1 MEKAVEKRP
10 TVLVTGAN
18 SGIGKVIASRLAHAG
33 YDVALNFK
41 VDEPAATKLAADLQR
56 ECGGRAIA
64 VYADVG
70 IRKDVDQMLA
80 LVLDR
85 FGSLDALVN
94 NAGVQV
100 EKPLL
105 ELEESEWD
113 FVLNTNLKGYFLC
126 LQCAGRHMKES
137 GAGAIVNIGSG
148 CNKIPFPNLSSY
160 SVSKAGIDML
170 TKAAAVELGPFGI
183 RVNCVGP
190 GAIDTDRT
198 RRETTNFAEAWAAL
212 TPLGRIGT
220 PEDVAGAVEFLLSD
234 QASFI
239 NGQTVWV
246 DGGLFTAAP
255 WPESYGR

>member
-1 MEKAVEKRP
+1 LERRP

-18 SGIGKVIASRLAHAG
+18 TGIGKAIVSRLALTG
-33 YDVALNFK
+33 YDVALNYK
-41 VDEPAATKLAADLQR
+41 LDEPGAIRLAAELGQKF
-56 ECGGRAIA
+56 GGRAIA
-64 VYADVG
+64 VYADVS
-70 IRKDVDQMLA
+70 RREDVERMFGN
-80 LVLDR
+80 VLDH
-85 FGSLDALVN
+85 FGRLDALVN

-126 LQCAGRHMKES
+126 LQRAATHMKEN

-170 TKAAAVELGPFGI
+170 TKAAAVELGPAGI

-198 RRETTNFAEAWAAL
+198 RRETKDFAGTWARL
-212 TPLGRIGT
+212 TPLRRVGT
-220 PEDVAGAVEFLLSD
+220 TEDIAGAVEFLLSEK
-234 QASFI
+234 ASFI

-255 WPESYGR
+255 WPEDYGR

>member
-1 MEKAVEKRP
+1 MESRP

-18 SGIGKVIASRLAHAG
+18 TGIGKVIVSRLALDG
-33 YDVALNFK
+33 YDVAINYK
-41 VDEPAATKLAADLQR
+41 VDQGGAAELATDMER
-56 ECGGRAIA
+56 KSGGRVMA
-64 VYADVG
+64 VFADVG
-70 IRKDVDQMLA
+70 RGEDVDQMIA
-80 LVLDR
+80 AVLDR
-85 FGSLDALVN
+85 FGRLDALVN

-113 FVLNTNLKGYFLC
+113 LVLNTNLKGYFLC
-126 LQCAGRHMKES
+126 LQRAARHMKQK

-148 CNKIPFPNLSSY
+148 SNKLPFPNLSSY

-183 RVNCVGP
+183 RVNCIGP

-198 RRETTNFAEAWAAL
+198 RRETADFAGQWAKL
-212 TPLGRIGT
+212 TPLRRIGT
-220 PEDVAGAVEFLLSD
+220 PEDVASAVEFLLSD
-234 QASFI
+234 KASFI
-239 NGQTVWV
+239 NGQTFWV

-255 WPESYGR
+255 WPENYGQ